1 VLQMTLAMGYGS
13 ETQGGGTAGMIF
25 LVVWLVVCLVIL
37 AGVWKVFAKA
47 GQPGW
52 GVLVPIYNAYL
63 ITRIAQRPAWWLILM
78 FVPIVNIL
86 AAVVLSMDI
95 AKHFGK
101 GPGFGVGL
109 AFLGPIFYPILGF
122 GGAQYSGHDSHAM
135 HDMHDMNAPMAGDGD
150 QQAAA

>member
-1 VLQMTLAMGYGS
+1 MLQFLAMGYGS
-13 ETQGGGTAGMIF
+13 ETQGGTAGMVF
-25 LVVWLVVCLVIL
+25 MVVWLAVCLAVV
-37 AGVWKVFAKA
+37 AGVWKVFVKA

-78 FVPIVNIL
+78 FVPLLNVL
-86 AAVVLSMDI
+86 AAVVLSLDI

-122 GGAQYSGHDSHAM
+122 GGAEYDGGDDSHDMM
-135 HDMHDMNAPMAGDGD
+135 HDMHASMAEDGD
-150 QQAAA
+150 QQQAA

>member
-1 VLQMTLAMGYGS
+1 MLQMTLAMAYGS
-13 ETQGGGTAGMIF
+13 EAQGGTAGMIF
-25 LVVWLVVCLVIL
+25 MAVWLVVCLAVL
-37 AGVWKVFAKA
+37 AGVWKVFTKA

-122 GGAQYSGHDSHAM
+122 GGAEYDGEHDSHDMM
-135 HDMHDMNAPMAGDGD
+135 HDMHASMADD
-150 QQAAA
+150 QQQAA

>member
-1 VLQMTLAMGYGS
+1 MLQLTLAMGYGGS
-13 ETQGGGTAGMIF
+13 ETQGGTAGMIF
-25 LVVWLVVCLVIL
+25 MAVMLIVCLTVL
-37 AGVWKVFAKA
+37 AGVWKVFTKA

-63 ITRIAQRPAWWLILM
+63 MTRIAQRPAWWLILM
-78 FVPIVNIL
+78 FVPVVNII

-101 GPGFGVGL
+101 GVGFGVGL

-122 GGAQYSGHDSHAM
+122 GCAQYDGGHDSHAM
-135 HDMHDMNAPMAGDGD
+135 SQDMGGSMTGD
-150 QQAAA
+150 QQQAA

>member
-1 VLQMTLAMGYGS
+1 MLQMTLAMAYGS
-13 ETQGGGTAGMIF
+13 EAQGGTAGMIF
-25 LVVWLVVCLVIL
+25 MAVWLVVCLAVL
-37 AGVWKVFAKA
+37 AGVWKVFTKA

-122 GGAQYSGHDSHAM
+122 GGAQYGGGHDSHAM
-135 HDMHDMNAPMAGDGD
+135 SHDMNAPRDQ
-150 QQAAA
+150 QQAA